1 MKKIKF
7 RRFEILKLSCGL
19 LFVLTSGC
27 VNPYKNNYLSTLQK
41 WPGAVSDSIL
51 KPAGPPRLLTSANM
65 KKDAQAML
73 ETGFVLMGRAK
84 FRNEQ
89 LDENLALQQA
99 QAIGAWVVLV
109 SDKYVGTE
117 TQSVPIA
124 DWTPDQTTTTTEDV
138 QVQRDPNKPPVDIQR
153 QVTQTTPGQL
163 QISYVPENVD
173 YYDYS
178 ATFWGKTKPS
188 LMGVLVQPLS
198 ADLKQTYQTNKGV
211 VVKIVIQKSPAYNAN
226 VLEGDV
232 LMSLAGEDIETP
244 DQFFDILSRHAGQSV
259 ALNLFRNGQ
268 AQTIQLTLN
277 QAP

>member
-1 MKKIKF
+1 
-7 RRFEILKLSCGL
+7 
-19 LFVLTSGC
+19 
-27 VNPYKNNYLSTLQK
+27 
-41 WPGAVSDSIL
+41 
-51 KPAGPPRLLTSANM
+51 M

-117 TQSVPIA
+117 TQSAPIA

-211 VVKIVIQKSPAYNAN
+211 VVKIVIQKSPAYNAMCWK
-226 VLEGDV
+226 G
-232 LMSLAGEDIETP
+232 T
-244 DQFFDILSRHAGQSV
+244 F
-259 ALNLFRNGQ
+259 
-268 AQTIQLTLN
+268 
-277 QAP
+277 